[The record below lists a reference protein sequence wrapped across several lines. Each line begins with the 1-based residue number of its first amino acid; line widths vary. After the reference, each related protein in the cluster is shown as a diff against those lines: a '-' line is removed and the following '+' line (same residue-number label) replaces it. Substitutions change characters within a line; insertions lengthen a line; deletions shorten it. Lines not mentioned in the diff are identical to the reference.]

1 MDFIYHDYGE
11 MSLCTCDLC
20 SLPVFAFVFCITYSW
35 WWHYEWVTRTH
46 CQVWNIAPSIS
57 GTSTLEVLT
66 FSFFLI
72 IHVTCVYGFL

>member
-1 MDFIYHDYGE
+1 

-72 IHVTCVYGFL
+72 DTCYMCLWLPLIDAILMANH